1 MQSASSV
8 EVDLN
13 AKCSFYTYDTSARIL
28 IAIIEFLLF
37 HRNQLPFPYATFKFL
52 VKKFTEDN
60 PEPKNE
66 EWNDYLVKKQRDLAE
81 TTLDSLNT
89 ISKVIYLGSIY
100 HWLCAI
106 VVKNTFPSQN
116 LMLEFKTSNIN
127 EVLILFG
134 STIVTPVEVYHI
146 KLPCISRNH
155 TPESHILE
163 TTQAV
168 KHILVALTI
177 SNELHSNASD
187 LRHTN
192 MFVLIHKRDDSSSN
206 VNDLFQKSNFFIPNK
221 CRKFILNIQN
231 KTDDMGVA
239 ITPDCCRYMNVYNG
253 LNNLNIVVPKES
265 SNTDERNANEK
276 YAWFESKIVVK
287 GFKDVLVRGKSIWE

>member
-13 AKCSFYTYDTSARIL
+13 AKCSFYTYDTAARIL

-52 VKKFTEDN
+52 VKKFTEDKQ
-60 PEPKNE
+60 EPKNE
-66 EWNDYLVKKQRDLAE
+66 EWNDYLVNKQRDLAE
-81 TTLDSLNT
+81 TTLNSLNT
-89 ISKVIYLGSIY
+89 ISKVIYLNSIY
-100 HWLCAI
+100 HWLSLI
-106 VVKNTFPSQN
+106 TLKHTFASQN
-116 LMLEFKTSNIN
+116 LMQEFKTSDIN

-134 STIVTPVEVYHI
+134 STIATPVEVYHI
-146 KLPCISRNH
+146 KLPRISRNH
-155 TPESHILE
+155 TPESHIPE

-177 SNELHSNASD
+177 SHELHSIATD

-206 VNDLFQKSNFFIPNK
+206 VNDLFRKSNFFIPNK

-231 KTDDMGVA
+231 KTDDMSDET
-239 ITPDCCRYMNVYNG
+239 TPDCCRYMNVYNE
-253 LNNLNIVVPKES
+253 LNNLNIVVPKELS
-265 SNTDERNANEK
+265 DTDERKANEK
-276 YAWFESKIVVK
+276 YAWFESNIVVK
-287 GFKDVLVRGKSIWE
+287 GFKDVLVKGKSIWE